1 MLSLSR
7 TLIVTALVSLPA
19 LSGAAVANDARMSNT
34 EFVRAA
40 RCLAHANLTILQ
52 DDRPNLDALTAR
64 VNHELTVKSDE
75 AKSRARSESR
85 RVYMNAAQADTPKE
99 IAKMRADRD
108 RLCSG
113 FLQTAAADQPA
124 GQS

>member
-1 MLSLSR
+1 MR
-7 TLIVTALVSLPA
+7 TLIIAALVALPA
-19 LSGAAVANDARMSNT
+19 LSGAAVAEDKRMSNT

-52 DDRPNLDALTAR
+52 DDRPNVDALTAR

-75 AKSRARSESR
+75 AKSRARTESR
-85 RVYMNAAQADTPKE
+85 RVYVNAVQADTPGE

-108 RLCSG
+108 RLCADFVG
-113 FLQTAAADQPA
+113 DAAPSA
-124 GQS
+124 S